1 MPGILNEMTAWNWV
15 GMAAVVITYCVC
27 AYRIGRDTA

>member
-1 MPGILNEMTAWNWV
+1 MPGMLEAMALLDWV

-27 AYRIGRDTA
+27 GYRLGRGTA